1 MLFNCEFYNFVAEPS
16 IEELNMR
23 MRSLSVMPKHYI
35 RRGFALIIV
44 NEDFSR
50 GIENLPGTRQDK
62 KNILQFCTRA
72 GFTIHSETET
82 KNLTFFQMIS
92 LFDKM
97 SRENF
102 DDNDAFIC
110 FISSHGNA
118 KGIVG
123 TDGRAINIDE
133 IVDPI
138 VNNSTLI
145 SKPKLFFF
153 NSCRGDKE
161 NIGQPARKSPKE
173 HEDKSKLSDNDS
185 SFTVVI
191 PSHADTII
199 SYSSWEGFKSFAH
212 RREGSWFITVL
223 TNVLTTYG
231 NTRQLT
237 DMLIMVNQLLADM
250 GGTGEKQMPCF
261 TCSLLRPVFFN
272 ISSFEN

>member
-1 MLFNCEFYNFVAEPS
+1 MAKLLLFNCEFYNFVAEPS

-44 NEDFSR
+44 NEDFSS

-138 VNNSTLI
+138 VNNSTLV
-145 SKPKLFFF
+145 SKPKFFF
-153 NSCRGDKE
+153 STAAGEIKKTSANLHVRV
-161 NIGQPARKSPKE
+161 RKSTKISRSCP
-173 HEDKSKLSDNDS
+173 
-185 SFTVVI
+185 TMI
-191 PSHADTII
+191 PVS
-199 SYSSWEGFKSFAH
+199 
-212 RREGSWFITVL
+212 
-223 TNVLTTYG
+223 
-231 NTRQLT
+231 Q
-237 DMLIMVNQLLADM
+237 
-250 GGTGEKQMPCF
+250 
-261 TCSLLRPVFFN
+261 
-272 ISSFEN
+272 